1 MKRERPMD
9 MPQKSH
15 RNRRAKTLVN
25 LDRRDLKDV
34 ELIQGDVMGKVI
46 RNQFYVARLIDQ
58 GSFGKVYKCINL
70 NSSKQPL
77 VIKVSEDIEIFK
89 KEISA
94 MKNIY
99 QVYSKNFN
107 LQNQPSPIPEVILHG
122 SLI

>member
-1 MKRERPMD
+1 ME

-25 LDRRDLKDV
+25 LDRKDLKDV
-34 ELIQGDVMGKVI
+34 EFIQGDIIGKVI

-70 NSSKQPL
+70 NCPKQPL
-77 VIKVSEDIEIFK
+77 VIKISEDIEIFK

-107 LQNQPSPIPEVILHG
+107 LDS
-122 SLI
+122 